1 MNFVST
7 RPFRGQGSF
16 GPRAGAHL
24 QRCLPAEG
32 KGSSAGARSPVWQA
46 GQGGSSKLGVAA
58 VCGCSLSWLPAVSE
72 VRRSSAAADS
82 HVPGWSR
89 SLLLCDLYFVTCSL
103 TACDALA
110 ADGVVTLRMNCLRA
124 FGPAP
129 GLFPTQSRKD
139 GIFT

>member
-1 MNFVST
+1 MFPPDLSRV
-7 RPFRGQGSF
+7 R
-16 GPRAGAHL
+16 AHL
-24 QRCLPAEG
+24 ALMPEHSCSAACPLKARGAEQVPGAGRQG
-32 KGSSAGARSPVWQA
+32 KGAAPSSGLLPGVVWVQLELA
-46 GQGGSSKLGVAA
+46 PCRQRGETG
-58 VCGCSLSWLPAVSE
+58 
-72 VRRSSAAADS
+72 SSAAADS

-110 ADGVVTLRMNCLRA
+110 ADGVVTLRMNCLGA

-139 GIFT
+139 EIFM